1 MSFLAERLN
10 NIKPSPTMAT
20 TAKAA
25 ELKAQGIDI
34 ISLGAGEPDF
44 DTPPHIKNAG
54 IQAINSGQTKYT
66 KVDGTPELKTAVS
79 EKFKRDNNLEYS
91 PNQITIGCGGK
102 HVLFN
107 ALFST
112 LNPGDEVI
120 ISAPYWTSY
129 PDMVRMAEGTP
140 VIVKASEENNFK
152 LQPEALEA
160 VITPKTKWF
169 IFNSPSNPAGAA
181 YSKNEML
188 ALTKVIENYTQVHVI
203 ADDIYEY
210 LIYDP
215 AKFVTMAEVAPNLF
229 NRILTVNGV
238 SKSYAMTGW
247 RIGFAGGDKTL
258 IQAIAKV
265 QSQSTSNPSSISQVA
280 AIEALNGPKDFIPER
295 TKAFKER
302 RDIVV
307 DMLNQIPGIQC
318 IRPDGAFYAYPSCK
332 HLIGKRSPSGFTIT
346 TSEDFANH
354 LLLEGRVAV
363 VHGGA
368 FGLDPFFRISYATST
383 THLIEACNRIEDAVA
398 SLE

>member
-20 TAKAA
+20 SAKAA
-25 ELKAQGIDI
+25 ALKAQGIDI

-44 DTPPHIKNAG
+44 DTPSHIKDAG
-54 IQAINSGQTKYT
+54 IHAIANGQTKYT
-66 KVDGTPELKTAVS
+66 KVDGTPELKVAIS
-79 EKFKRDNNLEYS
+79 DKFKRDNGLEYGS
-91 PNQITIGCGGK
+91 DEITVGCGGK

-112 LNPGDEVI
+112 LNSGDEVI
-120 ISAPYWTSY
+120 IAAPYWTSY
-129 PDMVRMAEGTP
+129 PDMVIMAEGTP
-140 VIVKASEENNFK
+140 IIVKSSEENGFK
-152 LQPEALEA
+152 LKPEDLEA
-160 VITPKTKWF
+160 AITPKTKWF
-169 IFNSPSNPAGAA
+169 IFNSPSNPAGTTYNKSEIQA
-181 YSKNEML
+181 L
-188 ALTKVIENYTQVHVI
+188 AKVLENHPQVHVI
-203 ADDIYEY
+203 SDDIYEY

-215 AKFVTMAEVAPNLF
+215 MKFVTMAQVAPNLF

-238 SKSYAMTGW
+238 SKSHAMTGW
-247 RIGFAGGDKTL
+247 RIGFAGGNKSL
-258 IQAIAKV
+258 IEAMAKV
-265 QSQSTSNPSSISQVA
+265 QSQSTSNPSSISQAA
-280 AIEALNGPKDFIPER
+280 AIEALKGSKDFIPER

-307 DMLNQIPGIQC
+307 SMLNQISGIQC
-318 IRPDGAFYAYPSCK
+318 ISPDGAFYVYPSCK
-332 HLIGKRSPSGFTIT
+332 ELIGKQSPSGSKIA

-383 THLIEACNRIEDAVA
+383 ALLIEACKRIEIAVA
-398 SLE
+398 RLE

>member
-44 DTPPHIKNAG
+44 DTPSHVKKAG
-54 IQAINSGQTKYT
+54 IQAITDGQTKYT
-66 KVDGTPELKTAVS
+66 KVDGTPELKAAVS
-79 EKFKRDNNLEYS
+79 EKFKRDNGLEYK

-112 LNPGDEVI
+112 LNSGDEVI

-129 PDMVRMAEGTP
+129 PDMVIMAEGTP
-140 VIVKASEENNFK
+140 VIVRSSEENSFK

-160 VITPKTKWF
+160 AITPKTKWF

-181 YSKNEML
+181 YSKSEMQAL
-188 ALTKVIENYTQVHVI
+188 AEVLENHTHVHVI

-215 AKFVTMAEVAPNLF
+215 VKFVTMAEVAPNLF

-238 SKSYAMTGW
+238 SKGYAMTGW

-258 IQAIAKV
+258 IQAMAKV

-280 AIEALNGPKDFIPER
+280 AIEALNGSKDFLSER
-295 TKAFKER
+295 TETFKER

-307 DMLNQIPGIQC
+307 DMLNRIPGIHC
-318 IRPDGAFYAYPSCK
+318 IKPEGAFYVFPSCK
-332 HLIGKRSPSGFTIT
+332 DLIGKSSPAGLKIA

-354 LLLEGRVAV
+354 LLVEGRVAV

-383 THLIEACNRIEDAVA
+383 THLIEACKRIENAVA
-398 SLE
+398 ALE